1 MKVVDIRNM
10 AAASN
15 VELIRVDER
24 TICYAE
30 EKNEEGHNSLFLLS
44 YDRATRR
51 ETIIANYFL
60 TNPSYVQHYT
70 LMGNDLIVVMENG
83 GSVIWVLRLDVET
96 GEEKNL
102 EEIHLIGS
110 FAGSVVLSAS
120 QLLLF
125 TSENDLHKKLFEDYR
140 SLTGL
145 SQVVYLD
152 DIDEHR
158 YVYVRDARLCSL
170 RPEQISLFSSGGESQ
185 LLIQETYGSEQEKE
199 TCYRERRWLEKRIWD
214 RIWACPLSRFLQS
227 VQAHE
232 EYLPLL
238 RLFGERFRAHLRA
251 LWTDAGDIEQTLRL
265 KLQYVERLFAK
276 RLHEQPGGGRAHALD
291 EAGGEVFFDAGKRG
305 RRFNLHGGYLDL
317 LAVLGMLDPFA
328 GDGELFARA
337 QLRHDAHGGGAR
349 FADLHRDPLQRSD
362 PAPSSRFLHCGKRYP
377 RPSLRWFR
385 SYANLL

>member
-125 TSENDLHKKLFEDYR
+125 TSEK
-140 SLTGL
+140 
-145 SQVVYLD
+145 
-152 DIDEHR
+152 
-158 YVYVRDARLCSL
+158 
-170 RPEQISLFSSGGESQ
+170 RP
-185 LLIQETYGSEQEKE
+185 
-199 TCYRERRWLEKRIWD
+199 
-214 RIWACPLSRFLQS
+214 A
-227 VQAHE
+227 
-232 EYLPLL
+232 
-238 RLFGERFRAHLRA
+238 
-251 LWTDAGDIEQTLRL
+251 
-265 KLQYVERLFAK
+265 
-276 RLHEQPGGGRAHALD
+276 
-291 EAGGEVFFDAGKRG
+291 
-305 RRFNLHGGYLDL
+305 
-317 LAVLGMLDPFA
+317 
-328 GDGELFARA
+328 
-337 QLRHDAHGGGAR
+337 
-349 FADLHRDPLQRSD
+349 
-362 PAPSSRFLHCGKRYP
+362 
-377 RPSLRWFR
+377 
-385 SYANLL
+385 

>member
-125 TSENDLHKKLFEDYR
+125 TSENDLHKKLCEDYR

-145 SQVVYLD
+145 SQVVYLY
-152 DIDEHR
+152 DIDERR

-238 RLFGERFRAHLRA
+238 RLFGADTDGMVRFCSEDRRKLYFRAVYFPKDDERILAIDKETGERSIAAVLRRDDDTSFTFFDRHA
-251 LWTDAGDIEQTLRL
+251 
-265 KLQYVERLFAK
+265 
-276 RLHEQPGGGRAHALD
+276 GRAYRLQEMRRTYRITGVLNSHVRAEYSRDLGIPIGCAEDRYLVARYVMSD
-291 EAGGEVFFDAGKRG
+291 EKDSFVFHSIFDCETGDQQSYECRA
-305 RRFNLHGGYLDL
+305 
-317 LAVLGMLDPFA
+317 AVKDDTIIL
-328 GDGELFARA
+328 
-337 QLRHDAHGGGAR
+337 
-349 FADLHRDPLQRSD
+349 
-362 PAPSSRFLHCGKRYP
+362 Y
-377 RPSLRWFR
+377 
-385 SYANLL
+385 